1 MSALHS
7 ARYRCLSNKRRAS
20 FFIVGAF
27 VVLSA
32 CLFGCESMS
41 GSYVG
46 NWNPT
51 HEIST
56 FGYLASIDLSAHTFV
71 LEDVSGA
78 AVRDGRDVDG
88 SVTFLCTDSDSL
100 ERLEAEVP
108 IGSPL
113 IVTHARGEGAP
124 SDVEPLVCENWQL
137 PDWFVN

>member
-7 ARYRCLSNKRRAS
+7 AHYRCLSNKRRAS
-20 FFIVGAF
+20 FFIVGAL
-27 VVLSA
+27 VVLLA
-32 CLFGCESMS
+32 CLFGCGSVS

-46 NWNPT
+46 DWNPT
-51 HEIST
+51 KEVST
-56 FGYLASIDLSAHTFV
+56 FGYLASIDLSTHTFV

-78 AVRDGRDVDG
+78 AVFDGRDVDG
-88 SVTFLCTDSDSL
+88 SVTFLCTDSDSI
-100 ERLEAEVP
+100 ERLEAEVS

-124 SDVEPLVCENWQL
+124 SDVEPLVCEDRQL